1 MTRLDELRA
10 KAAAKREAAEAA
22 RRELVEALAAVDA
35 ALAEMKVTVDV
46 DDIVPLDDLAH
57 VLSRLRGAAGLNQ
70 RELAERMGVAQT
82 SVSKIQSGDT
92 QPPLST
98 IEAWAHACGRD
109 VFLVFP
115 KREGA

>member
-22 RRELVEALAAVDA
+22 RLELAEVETELRRALAADRTDDDRLYL
-35 ALAEMKVTVDV
+35 LAGIRETLKWMRLDCGLSQGDV
-46 DDIVPLDDLAH
+46 AT
-57 VLSRLRGAAGLNQ
+57 
-70 RELAERMGVAQT
+70 RMGVAQ
-82 SVSKIQSGDT
+82 SAVSKIEAGEN
-92 QPPLST
+92 QPTLERL
-98 IEAWAHACGRD
+98 EAWAHACGRD